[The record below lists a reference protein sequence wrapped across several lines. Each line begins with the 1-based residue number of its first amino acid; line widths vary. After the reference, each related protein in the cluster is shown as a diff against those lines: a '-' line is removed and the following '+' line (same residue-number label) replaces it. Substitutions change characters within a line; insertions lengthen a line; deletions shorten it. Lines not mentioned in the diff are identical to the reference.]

1 MSLYKTVLITGASQ
15 GIGLSFAN
23 EFAKNGHDLVLV
35 ARTEDKL
42 NNIAT
47 DLNAKYDVTVTPIPF
62 DLIKVDAP
70 MQLFTLLAEKQIN
83 IDILVNNA
91 GMMQVE
97 KLYEADIDVM
107 NSLIQLNVNSVVNM
121 TRLFVGP
128 MLSRGHGKVINV
140 ASIASF
146 MPTPNFSVYGASKAF
161 VLSFSEGIA
170 EEMKDNGVSVTCV
183 CPGITQTDMLSHSD
197 GVEKYI
203 PNFLKAA
210 PEELAADAY
219 KAAMSN
225 NVVFVDKMANKML
238 VQWAKHYPRW
248 IVRGVTGFFSRFA

>member
-35 ARTEDKL
+35 ARSEDKL
-42 NNIAT
+42 VLAAAE
-47 DLNAKYDVTVTPIPF
+47 LNAKYGVEVTPIPF
-62 DLIKVDAP
+62 DLLQDDAS
-70 MQLFTLLAEKQIN
+70 MKLFTLLAEKHIN

-97 KLYEADIDVM
+97 KLYEADIDTM
-107 NSLIQLNVNSVVNM
+107 NALLQLNITSLVNM

-146 MPTPNFSVYGASKAF
+146 MPTPNFSAYGASKAF

-170 EEMKDNGVSVTCV
+170 EEMKDHGVSVTCV
-183 CPGITQTDMLSHSD
+183 CPGITQTDMLSHAD
-197 GVEKYI
+197 GIEKYI
-203 PNFLKAA
+203 PSFLKAS
-210 PEELAADAY
+210 PEDLAADAY
-219 KAAMSN
+219 SAAMN
-225 NVVFVDKMANKML
+225 NHVIFVDKIANKML

-248 IVRGVTGFFSRFA
+248 IVRGVTGFFSRFT

>member
-23 EFAKNGHDLVLV
+23 EFAKKGHDLVLV
-35 ARTEDKL
+35 ARSEDKL
-42 NNIAT
+42 TAIAT
-47 DLNAKYDVTVTPIPF
+47 DLNAKYGVAVTPLPF
-62 DLIKVDAP
+62 DLIKADAP
-70 MQLFTLLAEKQIN
+70 MQLFTQLAEKQMS

-97 KLYEADIDVM
+97 KLYEADIDTM
-107 NSLIQLNVNSVVNM
+107 NSLMQLNINSLVNM

-128 MLSRGHGKVINV
+128 MINRGHGKVINV

-170 EEMKDNGVSVTCV
+170 EELKDNGVSVTCV
-183 CPGITQTDMLSHSD
+183 CPGITQTDMLSHAD
-197 GVEKYI
+197 GIEKYI
-203 PNFLKAA
+203 PNFLKAN
-210 PEELAADAY
+210 PQDLAADAY
-219 KAAMSN
+219 AAAMN
-225 NVVFVDKMANKML
+225 NHVIFVDKIANKML

-248 IVRGVTGFFSRFA
+248 IVRGVTGFFSRFT